1 MGGTGMAQCRRQPC
15 RRSRWRPRSLRC
27 WTCAPSPPSCAW
39 SSQSFV
45 GVAIERAYPQPMKA
59 RGMRNRSRPQCVPP
73 DGRASQRSAECR
85 GPSRRVAGMSSQGAA
100 RTRLVE
106 LYVERCKQA
115 DEYSTAFVA
124 AVEEQGN
131 AWAREARSV
140 MALASEHEVGLN
152 EQLLML
158 REVHDMQALQSP

>member
-1 MGGTGMAQCRRQPC
+1 
-15 RRSRWRPRSLRC
+15 
-27 WTCAPSPPSCAW
+27 
-39 SSQSFV
+39 
-45 GVAIERAYPQPMKA
+45 
-59 RGMRNRSRPQCVPP
+59 
-73 DGRASQRSAECR
+73 
-85 GPSRRVAGMSSQGAA
+85 MSSQGAA

-124 AVEEQGN
+124 AVAEQGN

-152 EQLLML
+152 EELLL
-158 REVHDMQALQSP
+158 LSDVHDLQALQSALAEQLYSMPGA